1 LRKKIR
7 LNRKSGG
14 LVAFRFSDLWRWDG
28 RVARRTYFLTGFIGF
43 ALKHNLDRF
52 VSAMFF
58 GRKMGIFDYWE
69 PLGRA
74 AHVTRLSSVDAKWLA
89 LLLVTALPF
98 IWVGLVMTVQRLR
111 DAGQPV
117 WFATLFFAPFVN
129 LLFFLWLCLIP
140 SANYATG
147 NEAAPWASSRRIGD
161 WLPYSEWGSAIL
173 SIFITVFLGLFSVA
187 ILTKVAGEYG
197 WSLFVALPFCLGLF
211 ATLLHSY
218 RTPRSVG
225 ECLKVSILPIV
236 AVGILLFAV
245 AMEGII
251 CLAMAAPLALLLAIL
266 GGCLGYRIQA
276 AHWGPSQ
283 SQAILGLILLGM
295 PGFAGVEY
303 WIAPK
308 ATIFRVQSSI
318 EVNAP
323 PELVWQK
330 VVAFA
335 EIAPPTELLF
345 RSGIAYPIRAEI
357 SGRGPG
363 AIRHC
368 VFSTGAFVEPITV
381 WDEPRLL
388 QFSVTENPP
397 PLHELS
403 VYESVKPRHLYGHF
417 ISHQGQFLLT
427 ALPGGRTRIEGT
439 TWYSDALWPEAYWH
453 LWSDF
458 VIHRI
463 HLRVLKHIRQEAEN
477 AVAHAR

>member
-1 LRKKIR
+1 M
-7 LNRKSGG
+7 
-14 LVAFRFSDLWRWDG
+14 AFRFSDFWRWDG
-28 RVARRTYFLTGFIGF
+28 RVTRRAYFLTGFIGF

-52 VSAMFF
+52 LSWIFF
-58 GRKMGIFDYWE
+58 GRQMGIFDYWE
-69 PLGRA
+69 PLGKA
-74 AHVTRLSSVDAKWLA
+74 AHITRLSSGDAKWLA
-89 LLLVTALPF
+89 LLLITALPF

-117 WFATLFFAPFVN
+117 WLAALFFAPFVN
-129 LLFFLWLCLIP
+129 LLFFLWLCLMP
-140 SANYATG
+140 SPNYATG
-147 NEAAPWASSRRIGD
+147 NEAAPWATSRRISD
-161 WLPYSEWGSAIL
+161 WLPHSEWGSAIL
-173 SIFITVFLGLFSVA
+173 SIFITAFLGLFLVA

-218 RTPRSVG
+218 GAPRSFRA
-225 ECLKVSILPIV
+225 CLNVSVLPIV
-236 AVGILLFAV
+236 VVGILLFAV
-245 AMEGII
+245 AMEGIV
-251 CLAMAAPLALLLAIL
+251 CLAMAMPLALPLAIL

-276 AHWGPSQ
+276 VHWRPGQ
-283 SQAILGLILLGM
+283 SQAILGLILVGM
-295 PGFAGVEY
+295 PGFAGIEY
-303 WIAPK
+303 WTAPK
-308 ATIFRVQSSI
+308 APTFRVQSSI

-330 VVAFA
+330 VIAFA

-357 SGRGPG
+357 SGTGPG

-388 QFSVTENPP
+388 QFSVSENPP

-403 VYESVKPRHLYGHF
+403 LYTRVQPPHLHGYF

-427 ALPGGRTRIEGT
+427 PLPGGRTRIVGT
-439 TWYSDALWPEAYWH
+439 TWYSDGLWPETYWH
-453 LWSDF
+453 VWSDF
-458 VIHRI
+458 VLHRI
-463 HLRVLKHIRQEAEN
+463 HMRVLKHIKQEAEN
-477 AVAHAR
+477 AVVDAR

>member
-1 LRKKIR
+1 MLSR
-7 LNRKSGG
+7 L
-14 LVAFRFSDLWRWDG
+14 ADLWRWDG
-28 RVARRTYFLTGFIGF
+28 RITRWTYFLAGFIGF
-43 ALKHNLDRF
+43 ALKHNMDRLM
-52 VSAMFF
+52 SGWFF
-58 GRKMGIFDYWE
+58 ERKTGIFDYWE

-74 AHVTRLSSVDAKWLA
+74 AHITQLSPEDAKWLA
-89 LLLVTALPF
+89 FLLLTALPF
-98 IWVGLVMTVQRLR
+98 IWVGLSMTVRRLR

-117 WFATLFFAPFVN
+117 WLAVLFFAPFVN

-140 SANYATG
+140 SAKYADG
-147 NEAAPWASSRRIGD
+147 NEAAPWATSRRLAD
-161 WLPYSEWGSAIL
+161 WLPHSEWGSAFL
-173 SIFITVFLGLFSVA
+173 SIIITALLGLLFVA
-187 ILTKVAGEYG
+187 ILTKGVGEYG

-218 RTPRSVG
+218 STPRSVG

-236 AVGILLFAV
+236 ALGFLLFAV

-276 AHWGPSQ
+276 AHWRPRQ
-283 SQAILGLILLGM
+283 SQAILGLILVGM

-308 ATIFRVQSSI
+308 AATFRVQSSV

-323 PELVWQK
+323 PEMVWQK
-330 VVAFA
+330 LVAFSD
-335 EIAPPTELLF
+335 IAPPTEVLF
-345 RSGIAYPIRAEI
+345 RSGIAYPISAEM
-357 SGRGPG
+357 SGTGPG

-368 VFSTGAFVEPITV
+368 VFSTGAFIEPITV

-388 QFSVTENPP
+388 QFSVSENPP

-403 VYESVKPRHLYGHF
+403 LYESVQPPHLHGYF

-427 ALPGGRTRIEGT
+427 PSSGGRTHLEGT
-439 TWYSDALWPEAYWH
+439 TWYSDTLWPEAYWH

-458 VIHRI
+458 VLHRI
-463 HLRVLKHIRQEAEN
+463 HMRVLKHIKQEAEI
-477 AVAHAR
+477 AVADAR